1 MGKILKRVFV
11 ALAVLIVV
19 VGIVVLRFLNVTG
32 AFDTIHYR
40 PIASCSALALPGA
53 AEDIQVDHASGIAY
67 LSVFDRRAAL
77 HDRGI
82 TGTILKLDLN
92 QPNAALKPATAGDP
106 PGFRPHGV
114 SLWTHGDEP
123 KRLFVVSHPLDA
135 SGQEQQTVEIF
146 EQQAD
151 QLFHHMK
158 TVSDALFVH
167 PNDLAA
173 VGPEQFYV
181 ANDSGAHNSFTRM
194 IEFLFQPGWSS
205 VVYYDGAKGAIAVTG
220 RAMANGVM
228 ASADG
233 LKLYLAETAGRQV
246 LIFDR
251 DTQTGGLY
259 WSGLIELPGGP
270 DNLDLAEDGSLW
282 VAAHPNTWALIQHVR
297 SGKPAPTMILRL
309 ASPVGGFT
317 KPEPVY
323 VNDGTQISV
332 GSVGA
337 TFRGRLLIGSF
348 MDKQLLTCPL
358 IPGAG

>member
-1 MGKILKRVFV
+1 MGKILKPVFIG
-11 ALAVLIVV
+11 LAVLIVV
-19 VGIVVLRFLNVTG
+19 VAAVALRFLNVTG
-32 AFDTIHYR
+32 GFNTLNYR
-40 PIASCSALALPGA
+40 SIASCNALALPGA

-67 LSVFDRRAAL
+67 LSVFDRRTAL
-77 HDRGI
+77 HDSQI
-82 TGTILKLDLN
+82 VGTILKLDLN
-92 QPNAALKPATAGDP
+92 QPNAAPQPATAGDP
-106 PGFRPHGV
+106 PGFRPHGL
-114 SLWTHGDEP
+114 SLWAHADEP
-123 KRLFVVSHPLDA
+123 KRLFVVNHPLDA
-135 SGQEQQTVEIF
+135 AGHEQQTVEIF

-151 QLFHHMK
+151 QLFHHVK

-173 VGPEQFYV
+173 VGPEQFYA
-181 ANDSGAHNSFTRM
+181 ANDSGAHNGFTRM
-194 IEFLFQPGWSS
+194 IEFLFQPGWST
-205 VVYYDGAKGAIAVTG
+205 VVYYDGTKAAIAVSG

-251 DTQTGGLY
+251 DTQTGSLY
-259 WSGLIELPGGP
+259 WSGLIEVPGGP

-282 VAAHPNTWALIQHVR
+282 VAAHPNTWAVMQHVR

-317 KPEPVY
+317 KPESVY

-337 TFRGRLLIGSF
+337 SYRGRLLIGSF

-358 IPGAG
+358 LPGAR